1 MTDYALARLNM
12 VESQVRTN
20 GVTDHRI
27 LDAML
32 RLPREKFLPQTAAAI
47 AYADGDVALPGG
59 RAELSPM
66 MMGKLMQLAAIANHE
81 RILLV
86 GAGLGYGAAL
96 AAALAGRV
104 YALEQHGALASAAR
118 RTLAGLANVEVVKG
132 PLDQGFA
139 PAAPYDVI
147 AVLGRVGTVPEEL
160 FGQLAPGGR
169 IIAIAGDSR
178 LARLCRWTV
187 ADGQRSRFAAFEAQA
202 SALPGFRAEKPRF
215 VFG

>member
-1 MTDYALARLNM
+1 MTEFSLARRNM
-12 VESQVRTN
+12 VESQVRPN
-20 GVTDHRI
+20 GVTDRRI
-27 LDAML
+27 LDAMGD
-32 RLPREKFLPQTAAAI
+32 LPRELYLPATESAI
-47 AYADGDVALPGG
+47 AYADSAVPLPGG
-59 RAELSPM
+59 RSELSPM
-66 MMGKLMQLAAIANHE
+66 LLGKVLQLAEIGAQE
-81 RILLV
+81 KLLLV
-86 GAGLGYGAAL
+86 GVGLGYGAAV

-169 IIAIAGDSR
+169 IIGIAGDSR

-187 ADGQRSRFAAFEAQA
+187 ADGQRSRFAVFEAQA
-202 SALPGFRAEKPRF
+202 PALPGFRTEKPRF